1 MESRDV
7 VAQQPDVVVEDAGSG
22 GTALDMDKLTRE
34 ALVNLLA
41 PFSSGAGASATE
53 IGSVEACQDAWQAAE
68 QLPPAEAA
76 TAMEASRAVWPG
88 GVPDEV
94 QQTHAWKAAETAAA
108 QETQHGATAQQ
119 QVRSCD
125 PSRISAVFLPVAMAE
140 HIACSMWI
148 AVARSPCAV
157 SARYPPSAFACPVKR
172 VAP

>member
-7 VAQQPDVVVEDAGSG
+7 VAQQADVVVEDAGSG

-76 TAMEASRAVWPG
+76 TAMEASRAVWPD

-125 PSRISAVFLPVAMAE
+125 HPLAPMPNPIERVLTHLDLPV
-140 HIACSMWI
+140 
-148 AVARSPCAV
+148 RL
-157 SARYPPSAFACPVKR
+157 
-172 VAP
+172 